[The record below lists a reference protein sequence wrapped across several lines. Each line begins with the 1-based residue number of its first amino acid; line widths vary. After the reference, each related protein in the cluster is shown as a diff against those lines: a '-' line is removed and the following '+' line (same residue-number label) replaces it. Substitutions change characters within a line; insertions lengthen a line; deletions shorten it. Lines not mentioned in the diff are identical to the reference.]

1 MSFRLKTTDC
11 NILEC
16 LAEYRIL
23 TVSQVASLFHKS
35 KQAIRRR
42 LHDLEER
49 GLIEVIGTELGRGRG
64 RPENSLGLTER
75 GVDVLKEKDL
85 LGQGIPY
92 DKVLSD
98 SLFGKDHQLLVN
110 WFRIHLK
117 QIERVLPRLS
127 MKVFAPNSPFLPKG
141 QDGRLLGTGSP
152 NTVKML

>member
-85 LGQGIPY
+85 QGPPT
-92 DKVLSD
+92 S
-98 SLFGKDHQLLVN
+98 GELVQN
-110 WFRIHLK
+110 SSEANRARAA
-117 QIERVLPRLS
+117 QIEYEGFCPKLS
-127 MKVFAPNSPFLPKG
+127 
-141 QDGRLLGTGSP
+141 LLTQRSRWS
-152 NTVKML
+152 VVRHR